1 MYLVALAGRAPASAG
16 STIAE
21 LADLMRSL
29 GADAAVNLDGGGSS
43 TVAVR
48 EPGQTAA
55 TARNSPSDG
64 TERLVANGI
73 GIFVGKH

>member
-1 MYLVALAGRAPASAG
+1 
-16 STIAE
+16 
-21 LADLMRSL
+21 MRSF

>member
-1 MYLVALAGRAPASAG
+1 MGVNGKARVDTEVLVGREG
-16 STIAE
+16 
-21 LADLMRSL
+21 

-48 EPGQTAA
+48 EPGRATA

-64 TERLVANGI
+64 TERAVANGI
-73 GIFVGKH
+73 GIFVGRH